1 MSKEC
6 GRDDAQYTVCIG
18 HVAAVV
24 PIKALYSAWLPCQ
37 GDWKAFKLVWFPPS
51 ILDQFSQFLGA
62 GTFSQKSHEYDKG
75 KQSWGWAMHHNTPM
89 YVLVQCSRSSSAKH
103 YILINCLAH
112 VAENLSNRTAL
123 IQCLLLDFPSLF
135 VFWLK

>member
-37 GDWKAFKLVWFPPS
+37 GGWKAFKFVWFPQS
-51 ILDQFSQFLGA
+51 VYYLFSQFSQA
-62 GTFSQKSHEYDKG
+62 GTVSRKRHKYYEG
-75 KQSWGWAMHHNTPM
+75 K
-89 YVLVQCSRSSSAKH
+89 
-103 YILINCLAH
+103 
-112 VAENLSNRTAL
+112 
-123 IQCLLLDFPSLF
+123 
-135 VFWLK
+135 